1 MPSIRQLPSGRF
13 QARLWLSNG
22 KSKPQT
28 FNTHEEAEQWSR
40 DHLQVR
46 QKPDELLRLAAGPV
60 ALSTAANPDVDAT
73 KHLVYAAINLLKA
86 ACSRSPHAAMLD
98 YLQVDESPD
107 VERLSDVLE
116 FYLRANPNRYSRRFR
131 YHATRAFDYLIAVV
145 GDLPVNHVRRGDAR
159 KFVEQLMKAGLRT
172 SSVRRVLNQI
182 AAAVSLYFTE
192 HEVERA
198 NPFHRVRIPNEN
210 EDTAQREPFTPA
222 ELGKL
227 LCLCRVADDD
237 IRWLVAML
245 ADTGARLAE
254 IAGLT
259 LDDIKLNAPIP
270 HISIRHHSWR
280 SVKNGRRSNSE
291 RDIPLAGFA
300 FWAAKQIKSSAK
312 PGQQFAFPRYASFFG
327 CNANSASATIGKWM
341 RASGINHTAHEL
353 RHTMADRLR
362 EAHCPDE
369 IRKAIG
375 GWSISGEA
383 AKYGHG
389 HSLAVKFEWLDKATR
404 GHVSE
409 RMLSALDTA

>member
-28 FNTHEEAEQWSR
+28 FNTHEEAEKWSR

-46 QKPDELLRLAAGPV
+46 QKPNELLRLAAGPV
-60 ALSTAANPDVDAT
+60 ALNTSANPDVDAT
-73 KHLVYAAINLLKA
+73 KHLIYAAIDLLKA
-86 ACSRSPHAAMLD
+86 ACGRSSHAAMLEL
-98 YLQVDESPD
+98 LQVDELPD
-107 VERLSDVLE
+107 VERLSNVLK
-116 FYLRANPNRYSRRFR
+116 FYLRANPNRYNRRFQ

-145 GDLPVNHVRRGDAR
+145 GDLPVSHVRRSDAR
-159 KFVEQLMKAGLRT
+159 TFVEQLLTAGLR
-172 SSVRRVLNQI
+172 SSSIRRILSQI
-182 AAAVSLYFTE
+182 AAAMSLYFTE

-198 NPFHRVRIPNEN
+198 NPFRRVRIPNEN

-227 LCLCRVADDD
+227 LHLCRAVDDD

-259 LDDIKLNAPIP
+259 LDDIRLNVAIP

-280 SVKNGRRSNSE
+280 SVKNGKRSSSE
-291 RDIPLAGFA
+291 RDIPLTGFA
-300 FWAAKQIKSSAK
+300 FWAAKQIKSSAQ
-312 PGQQFAFPRYASFFG
+312 PGQQYAFPRYTSDLG

-341 RASGINHTAHEL
+341 KASGMNHTAHEL

-362 EAHCPDE
+362 EARCPDE

-375 GWSISGEA
+375 GWAIIGDA
-383 AKYGHG
+383 AKYGNG
-389 HSLAVKFEWLDKATR
+389 HPLTAKFEWLDMVTR
-404 GHVSE
+404 GHVSKPY
-409 RMLSALDTA
+409 L